1 MGYFRSERF
10 PPMKR
15 TRYQLEL
22 RAPCSESW
30 ETMPPVPHGRFCQSC
45 AKQVV
50 DFTGLTDDQVLF
62 LLKKSGGTLCGR
74 VAETQ
79 LDRDLVSRS
88 ETSVSARLFKIFAGF
103 FLLASTKSLAQQ
115 PIVKQPRA
123 LTHAPTE
130 QELFEAKKRHDPDYT
145 LQTWVKG
152 RVISA
157 ETKVPVEGAWVMING
172 MGYAAVSDSS
182 GLFRILL
189 PDSLANQSNRLH
201 TLHPN
206 YGSKR
211 ITVRAD
217 EFPDTL
223 ELPPP
228 SRKVTI
234 STGGLAVVKRKWWQR
249 KRC

>member
-1 MGYFRSERF
+1 
-10 PPMKR
+10 MKC
-15 TRYQLEL
+15 TRYRLEL
-22 RAPCSESW
+22 RTPCSEPW
-30 ETMPPVPHGRFCQSC
+30 EGMEPMPHGRFCQSC
-45 AKQVV
+45 AKQVI
-50 DFTGLTDDQVLF
+50 DFTGLTDDQVLT

-74 VAETQ
+74 VEETQ
-79 LDRDLVSRS
+79 LNRDLISRT
-88 ETSVSARLFKIFAGF
+88 TSSASSRLFKVFAGF
-103 FLLASTKSLAQQ
+103 FLLASTKSLAQD
-115 PIVKQPRA
+115 PIVKQPRSFI
-123 LTHAPTE
+123 LPPTS
-130 QELFEAKKRHDPDYT
+130 QEAFETKKRLDPDYA

-152 RVISA
+152 RVIAA

-182 GLFRILL
+182 GFFRILL
-189 PDSLANQSNRLH
+189 PDSLAHQSNRLH
-201 TLHPN
+201 TLHPD

-234 STGGLAVVKRKWWQR
+234 STGGLALVKRRWWQR
-249 KRC
+249 KRKGC